1 MRVMAIAS
9 AGLQTSMQRFEQ
21 SAQRTAMVASPYA
34 DVDMAQEAVEQ
45 ISART
50 SFSANVQVIR
60 TANQM
65 MGELLD
71 LMV

>member
-1 MRVMAIAS
+1 MQVMAIAS

-21 SAQRTAMVASPYA
+21 SAQRTAQAASPYS
-34 DVDMAQEAVEQ
+34 DVDMAEEAVEQ
-45 ISART
+45 ISAR
-50 SFSANVQVIR
+50 SAFSANVAVIR

-65 MGELLD
+65 MGQLLD